1 MIETWPLCTLLAA
14 SIQSLRTAGQR
25 QLANEVSLL
34 AGTLV
39 RYLFGLP
46 LATIYLL
53 FLWLESESRALVLKP
68 SFFAMIVLGGILQ
81 IMKLH
86 TVAVFGSIAVKRV

>member
-1 MIETWPLCTLLAA
+1 
-14 SIQSLRTAGQR
+14 
-25 QLANEVSLL
+25 
-34 AGTLV
+34 
-39 RYLFGLP
+39 
-46 LATIYLL
+46 
-53 FLWLESESRALVLKP
+53 LKP